1 MKQPM
6 LHSHSLTPKKAVK
19 SEYYQK
25 SKIKNWPFPVS
36 RSHFRRHD
44 LLQQVP
50 HCTAYISA
58 YHMWRPK
65 STPSASNLRK
75 TASRGTNFAKSH
87 QPEVPFPPRGVKVSQ
102 SNLIQYTPSTVLYNN
117 VVHARGATT
126 NPTRARDRL
135 RSQNS
140 NFSGTGRD
148 F

>member
-1 MKQPM
+1 MSTFDMKQPM
-6 LHSHSLTPKKAVK
+6 LHSHSFTPKKAVK

-58 YHMWRPK
+58 YHMGCPNP
-65 STPSASNLRK
+65 TPSALKSAQ
-75 TASRGTNFAKSH
+75 TASRGTKFAKSH
-87 QPEVPFPPRGVKVSQ
+87 QPEVPFPPRGVNVSQ

-117 VVHARGATT
+117 VVHTRGATT
-126 NPTRARDRL
+126 NPTRATDH
-135 RSQNS
+135 
-140 NFSGTGRD
+140 
-148 F
+148 

>member
-1 MKQPM
+1 M
-6 LHSHSLTPKKAVK
+6 LHSHSFTPKKVVK
-19 SEYYQK
+19 SENHQK
-25 SKIKNWPFPVS
+25 STTKNWPFPVS
-36 RSHFRRHD
+36 RGHFRKLD

-75 TASRGTNFAKSH
+75 TASRGTKIAKSH
-87 QPEVPFPPRGVKVSQ
+87 KPEVPFPPRGLSVSQ
-102 SNLIQYTPSTVLYNN
+102 SNLIQYTLSTVLYNN
-117 VVHARGATT
+117 VVHTRGATI
-126 NPTRARDRL
+126 NPTRATDQL